1 MTRLWAGGWATSARK
16 RILGLLLSQLYVFM
30 PLRKMHFGWCGQLAV
45 PRMHRILSGTEVAG
59 SVGRAE
65 VLSHFAGSRGLTQET
80 QIWGGSEQQTGI
92 EFLNLGIFSK
102 SLSSSVCTKARSSFC
117 SRITA
122 LWRRRHIWCWFWVFR
137 VSVVCA
143 ACTVLSCFGCYFF
156 QARHLH
162 RPSLPAV
169 GSVWSLASMWCVL
182 PGCTLLCLLNK
193 PWYHLR

>member
-1 MTRLWAGGWATSARK
+1 
-16 RILGLLLSQLYVFM
+16 
-30 PLRKMHFGWCGQLAV
+30 MHFGWCGQLAV

-137 VSVVCA
+137 EC
-143 ACTVLSCFGCYFF
+143 L
-156 QARHLH
+156 
-162 RPSLPAV
+162 
-169 GSVWSLASMWCVL
+169 WCVL
-182 PGCTLLCLLNK
+182 HALCCPVLAAISFRPGIYTGPLCLQWAVCG
-193 PWYHLR
+193 PWPACGVFYLDVFCSAC